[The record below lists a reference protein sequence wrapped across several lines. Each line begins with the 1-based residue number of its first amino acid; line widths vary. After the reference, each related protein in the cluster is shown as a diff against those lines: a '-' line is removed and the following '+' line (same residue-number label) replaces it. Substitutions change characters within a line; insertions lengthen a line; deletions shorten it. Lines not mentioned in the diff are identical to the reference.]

1 MRVNLNITFP
11 ALHCNDVHLDVIDVA
26 GDSQLEIS
34 DSMFKQRLNI
44 KDGTP
49 RSTAKIAAEANIK
62 AEEDKQYREAVAK
75 KIPENYCGP
84 CYGAHDKEG
93 DCCNTCDDVLSAYK
107 KKRWNENAV
116 QPLAEQCIREGRG
129 KNEPKKMTGGEGCNL
144 SGHFTV
150 NRVAGNFHIAMG
162 EGVDRE
168 GRHIHQFLPEDR
180 INFNASHVVH
190 ELSFMDDEYG
200 DVIGGSSDNGKKKKF
215 QTEMNKVGING
226 EKSMNGVD
234 KVVTEDTG
242 TTGLFQYFIKVVP
255 TKYKGDSIDDLG
267 IPSNNNGPKILETN
281 RYFYTERF
289 RPLIGEVHEEAI
301 LSGDPDRGMAGAHV
315 GGKTGGTLHEKMEHH
330 DSQNAVL
337 PGVFFVYEI
346 YPFAVEVTKDSV
358 PFMHLW
364 IRIMATV
371 GGVFTLMSLIDGV
384 LYSRDKKGG
393 RR

>member
-34 DSMFKQRLNI
+34 DSMFKQRLSI
-44 KDGTP
+44 KDGSP

-62 AEEDKQYREAVAK
+62 AEEDKKYREAVAK

-84 CYGAHDKEG
+84 CYGAHAKEG

-190 ELSFMDDEYG
+190 ELSFMDDDYG
-200 DVIGGSSDNGKKKKF
+200 EIQKIVDENGDLPLHLLLR
-215 QTEMNKVGING
+215 NG
-226 EKSMNGVD
+226 EAVEQ
-234 KVVTEDTG
+234 VTTFYAIILLLLAIFFFAKFKYQGKTKKHFPPSRSAE
-242 TTGLFQYFIKVVP
+242 LFIKP
-255 TKYKGDSIDDLG
+255 YSSIFIAAVFLASFTSG
-267 IPSNNNGPKILETN
+267 QINNANDYVSIC
-281 RYFYTERF
+281 
-289 RPLIGEVHEEAI
+289 
-301 LSGDPDRGMAGAHV
+301 
-315 GGKTGGTLHEKMEHH
+315 
-330 DSQNAVL
+330 
-337 PGVFFVYEI
+337 
-346 YPFAVEVTKDSV
+346 
-358 PFMHLW
+358 
-364 IRIMATV
+364 
-371 GGVFTLMSLIDGV
+371 
-384 LYSRDKKGG
+384 
-393 RR
+393 